1 MDNLHTPQ
9 TAEQKQFL
17 EQECGL
23 VAYEPIKHPNWADPD
38 HASCKPKDYKLTE
51 LYRPHGERSYFRLFS
66 CR

>member
-51 LYRPHGERSYFRLFS
+51 LYRPHG
-66 CR
+66 